1 MITIDRIEGSYAI
14 IDVNGETVEVP
25 LSLLPPNVGEGM
37 ALKLVLNNEDS
48 STLRRVNEERRARL
62 KAEDPGDLEIDL
74 EEGMWFA
81 Y

>member
-25 LSLLPPNVGEGM
+25 LSLLPPNVAEGM

-48 STLRRVNEERRARL
+48 STLRRENEERLARL
-62 KAEDPGDLEIDL
+62 KAEDPGEMEIDL
-74 EEGMWFA
+74 
-81 Y
+81 